1 MDLSFETSAEDSA
14 LIDQIVTR
22 GRALDRKHHVRG
34 YSILHCT
41 MDITAAHANGTP
53 LRLADMLA
61 ADDFNFAH
69 DWSGIRRHLNRETGQ
84 MLSCFLPRFHA
95 ARDHAEAA

>member
-1 MDLSFETSAEDSA
+1 MELSFATSTDDGR
-14 LIDQIVTR
+14 LIDLIVKR
-22 GRALDRKHHVRG
+22 GRALDRKHQVRG
-34 YSILHCT
+34 YSPLHCS

-69 DWSGIRRHLNRETGQ
+69 DWFGIRRHLNRETGQ
-84 MLSCFLPRFHA
+84 MLNCFLPRFHA
-95 ARDHAEAA
+95 ARNHAEAA